1 MGTGTATC
9 GPGTLSQYCL
19 PSNKVYN
26 WEYTIIPSAIA
37 EEEKIILGDADNSG
51 YVDMTDLSMISLHI
65 LKETILEGNAL
76 KAADVDRNGSV
87 ELADLTKVL
96 QYVSKKIPELK

>member
-1 MGTGTATC
+1 
-9 GPGTLSQYCL
+9 
-19 PSNKVYN
+19 
-26 WEYTIIPSAIA
+26 
-37 EEEKIILGDADNSG
+37 
-51 YVDMTDLSMISLHI
+51 MTDLSMISLHI
-65 LKETILEGNAL
+65 LKENILEGNAL